1 MVSQARVAGSIIAAF
16 GGAVLAP
23 LLVYLGIGL
32 PFPATVLGLVVAA
45 LVPAILCRSF
55 TTASIASIAGIL
67 AGLIVWLTLIYNPV
81 VDALVGAVSGNL
93 LVDPTLA
100 YILLLAAM
108 APVSGALG
116 LALSPRGEVIQ
127 ATLERGPEEAVPP
140 EAPATVEGEKEAEMG
155 GIEAAVTPR
164 EEAPAGA
171 AEVEGPTTGEE
182 VVYVKCIHC
191 GEPVPEEAVYCPN
204 CGKRV
209 RPEGQ

>member
-1 MVSQARVAGSIIAAF
+1 MASLARVAGSIIAAF
-16 GGAVLAP
+16 GGAILAP
-23 LLVYLGIGL
+23 LLVYLGISI
-32 PFPATVLGLVVAA
+32 PFPATALGLVIVA

-81 VDALVGAVSGNL
+81 MDAIVGAVAGNL

-108 APVSGALG
+108 ALVSGAVG
-116 LALSPRGEVIQ
+116 LALSPREEVIKAALERESEEGVAVEVPPAAESEKSVAEGEVG
-127 ATLERGPEEAVPP
+127 AVEPHRG
-140 EAPATVEGEKEAEMG
+140 EAPAV
-155 GIEAAVTPR
+155 
-164 EEAPAGA
+164 A
-171 AEVEGPTTGEE
+171 AEVEAPTAGEE

-191 GEPVPEEAVYCPN
+191 GEPVPEEAVYCPH

-209 RPEGQ
+209 KA

>member
-23 LLVYLGIGL
+23 LLVYLGISV
-32 PFPATVLGLVVAA
+32 PFPATALGLVVAA

-81 VDALVGAVSGNL
+81 IDALVGAVAGSL

-108 APVSGALG
+108 APLSGVLG
-116 LALSPRGEVIQ
+116 LALSPRGEVIK
-127 ATLERGPEEAVPP
+127 ATLERGPEEAAAAETPA
-140 EAPATVEGEKEAEMG
+140 EAEGGEKVAGGEAETV
-155 GIEAAVTPR
+155 VTTR
-164 EEAPAGA
+164 EEAPAEA
-171 AEVEGPTTGEE
+171 AEVEAPAAGEE

-191 GEPVPEEAVYCPN
+191 GEPVPEEAVYCPH

-209 RPEGQ
+209 KT

>member
-1 MVSQARVAGSIIAAF
+1 MSQARVAGSIIAAF

-23 LLVYLGIGL
+23 LLVYLGISL
-32 PFPATVLGLVVAA
+32 PFPATALGLVVAA

-67 AGLIVWLTLIYNPV
+67 VGLIVWLTLIYNPV
-81 VDALVGAVSGNL
+81 MDALIGAVAGSL

-108 APVSGALG
+108 APLSGVVG
-116 LALSPRGEVIQ
+116 LALSPRGEVIR
-127 ATLERGPEEAVPP
+127 ATLERGAEEAAAA
-140 EAPATVEGEKEAEMG
+140 ETPAETRGEEKVAGGEAEVV
-155 GIEAAVTPR
+155 ALPR
-164 EEAPAGA
+164 EEAPAEA
-171 AEVEGPTTGEE
+171 AGVEAPTAGEE

-191 GEPVPEEAVYCPN
+191 GEPVPEEAVYCPH

-209 RPEGQ
+209 RA

>member
-23 LLVYLGIGL
+23 LLVYLGIGV
-32 PFPATVLGLVVAA
+32 PFPATALGLVIAA

-55 TTASIASIAGIL
+55 TIASITSIAGIL

-81 VDALVGAVSGNL
+81 MDTLVGAVAGGL
-93 LVDPTLA
+93 LIDPTLA

-108 APVSGALG
+108 APISGAVG
-116 LALSPRGEVIQ
+116 LAISPREEVIR
-127 ATLERGPEEAVPP
+127 ATMERGPEEAAAVEVPP
-140 EAPATVEGEKEAEMG
+140 ASEGEKKVAEGEAE
-155 GIEAAVTPR
+155 AVEPHR
-164 EEAPAGA
+164 EEAPVETAEAEAGA
-171 AEVEGPTTGEE
+171 PTVAEE

-191 GEPVPEEAVYCPN
+191 GEPVPEEAVYCPH

-209 RPEGQ
+209 KT